1 MTAATYFLVTIVS
14 LVSGHVEVETK
25 DTKYPTEVD
34 CLYAAM
40 EAKPFLAD
48 NQLIR
53 CDAGGPDIPT
63 QMELESGE

>member
-1 MTAATYFLVTIVS
+1 MAAYAYYLITIVS

-25 DTKYPTEVD
+25 PTQFPTEAE

-48 NQLIR
+48 NQLVR
-53 CDAGGPDIPT
+53 CDPGGPDIPT